1 MAAEVK
7 SKAFL
12 ARLPTLSEEER
23 ARVQA
28 WAARNCARS
37 RVYLRQGVLYMIAL
51 RECARTSKMQC
62 RLLRSALARQC
73 SLAVPT
79 NDRRWLIL
87 VDASEDF
94 ERLMNDPLNEDP
106 DPKPEEGEDERCV
119 PLPSAIRP
127 LAVARGEAIAR
138 RQRPGSNEGAEDHPG
153 AHPHQQATSVS

>member
-12 ARLPTLSEEER
+12 ARLPALSHEER

-37 RVYLRQGVLYMIAL
+37 RLYLRQDVLYIIAL

-73 SLAVPT
+73 SVAVPA

-94 ERLMNDPLNEDP
+94 ERLMNDPLNEEP
-106 DPKPEEGEDERCV
+106 DPQLEEGEDERCV
-119 PLPSAIRP
+119 PLPSAVRP
-127 LAVARGEAIAR
+127 LAVARGDAAAR
-138 RQRPGSNEGAEDHPG
+138 RQRAGSHEGAEDHPG
-153 AHPHQQATSVS
+153 AHLHQQATSVS

>member
-12 ARLPTLSEEER
+12 ARLPALSHEER

-37 RVYLRQGVLYMIAL
+37 RLYLRQDVLYIIAL

-73 SLAVPT
+73 SVAVPA

-87 VDASEDF
+87 IDASEDF
-94 ERLMNDPLNEDP
+94 EKR
-106 DPKPEEGEDERCV
+106 
-119 PLPSAIRP
+119 
-127 LAVARGEAIAR
+127 
-138 RQRPGSNEGAEDHPG
+138 
-153 AHPHQQATSVS
+153 

>member
-12 ARLPTLSEEER
+12 ARLPALSHEER

-37 RVYLRQGVLYMIAL
+37 RLYLRQDVLYIIAL

-73 SLAVPT
+73 SVAVPA

-94 ERLMNDPLNEDP
+94 ERLMNDPLNEEP
-106 DPKPEEGEDERCV
+106 GPKPEEGDDERCV
-119 PLPSAIRP
+119 PLPSAVRSSA
-127 LAVARGEAIAR
+127 LAQGDAAAR
-138 RQRPGSNEGAEDHPG
+138 RRRAGSNEGVEDHPG
-153 AHPHQQATSVS
+153 AHLHQQATSVS

>member
-12 ARLPTLSEEER
+12 ARLPTLSHEER

-37 RVYLRQGVLYMIAL
+37 RVYLRQGVLYMLAL

-94 ERLMNDPLNEDP
+94 ERLMTDPTNEEP
-106 DPKPEEGEDERCV
+106 GPKPEEGEDERCV

-127 LAVARGEAIAR
+127 LAVARGEAIER

-153 AHPHQQATSVS
+153 APLRQQATSVS

>member
-12 ARLPTLSEEER
+12 ARLSALSDEER

-28 WAARNCARS
+28 WAARNCACS

-119 PLPSAIRP
+119 PLPSAVRP
-127 LAVARGEAIAR
+127 LAVARG
-138 RQRPGSNEGAEDHPG
+138 QRAGSNEGAEDHPG
-153 AHPHQQATSVS
+153 AHPHQLATNVS

>member
-12 ARLPTLSEEER
+12 ARLPALSDEER

-37 RVYLRQGVLYMIAL
+37 RLYLRQDVLYIIAL

-73 SLAVPT
+73 SVAVPT

-119 PLPSAIRP
+119 PLPSAVRP
-127 LAVARGEAIAR
+127 LAVARGDAAAR
-138 RQRPGSNEGAEDHPG
+138 RQRAGSHEDAEDHPG
-153 AHPHQQATSVS
+153 AHLHQQATSVS